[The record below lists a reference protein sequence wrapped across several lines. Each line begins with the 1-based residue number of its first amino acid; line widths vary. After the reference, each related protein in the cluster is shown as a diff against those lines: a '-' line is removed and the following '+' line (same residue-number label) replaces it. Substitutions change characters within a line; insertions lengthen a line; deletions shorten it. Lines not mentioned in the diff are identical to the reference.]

1 MKNSPVARG
10 RPKTS
15 PLTREEQ
22 LRDAKRAQRQRERD
36 AGLVNVQLRLS
47 KEQAAQLRI
56 AQKTS
61 RFQEDFANLLQDTVL
76 DIKQWPMLQDLAWNR
91 HDQWIPAEEAL
102 GVYERN
108 WRFVDV
114 DKLLKEEAELIDR
127 LQKRFGNGVLNV

>member
-1 MKNSPVARG
+1 
-10 RPKTS
+10 
-15 PLTREEQ
+15 
-22 LRDAKRAQRQRERD
+22 
-36 AGLVNVQLRLS
+36 
-47 KEQAAQLRI
+47 
-56 AQKTS
+56 
-61 RFQEDFANLLQDTVL
+61 
-76 DIKQWPMLQDLAWNR
+76 MLQDLAWNR